1 MPSVLSD
8 KKWRLDDNKSDND
21 AHRKFKKQTK
31 TKREKKKKKKNVPAP
46 IVPKCLIFLVKGKA
60 T

>member
-8 KKWRLDDNKSDND
+8 KNGASMTTSPTTMHTESL
-21 AHRKFKKQTK
+21 K
-31 TKREKKKKKKNVPAP
+31 TKKKRKNNPAP

>member
-8 KKWRLDDNKSDND
+8 KNGALMTTSPTTTHTESLKN
-21 AHRKFKKQTK
+21 KKQ
-31 TKREKKKKKKNVPAP
+31 NIPAP

>member
-8 KKWRLDDNKSDND
+8 KNGALMTTSPTTM
-21 AHRKFKKQTK
+21 HTESLK
-31 TKREKKKKKKNVPAP
+31 TKKKKNIPAP

>member
-21 AHRKFKKQTK
+21 AHRKFQNPK
-31 TKREKKKKKKNVPAP
+31 EKKKNIPAP

>member
-1 MPSVLSD
+1 MPSVFSD
-8 KKWRLDDNKSDND
+8 KNGALMTTSPTTM
-21 AHRKFKKQTK
+21 HTESLK
-31 TKREKKKKKKNVPAP
+31 TKKEKRKKKNIPAP

>member
-8 KKWRLDDNKSDND
+8 KNGAWMTTSPTTMHTESL
-21 AHRKFKKQTK
+21 K
-31 TKREKKKKKKNVPAP
+31 TKRKNIPAP